1 MYFLIPES
9 KAFRFISPNLV
20 KVVVVVVVVA
30 AMLLTSTVTCI
41 VTDGRA
47 LSLM

>member
-1 MYFLIPES
+1 MYFLILES
-9 KAFRFISPNLV
+9 KAFRFIYTNLV
-20 KVVVVVVVVA
+20 MVVVVVVVV

-41 VTDGRA
+41 ATDGRA

>member
-1 MYFLIPES
+1 MYFLILES

-20 KVVVVVVVVA
+20 KVVVVVVVA

-41 VTDGRA
+41 ATDGRA